1 MESIKMDPSLDEI
14 GNIDRMIRKVQD
26 AGIVTGPGSC
36 DHGKFEAL
44 RRVVKQ
50 HFNVPWTSISAP
62 MERLL
67 YAISATQQPANMVCL
82 GIFCGNTLIWNIGS
96 ACGPGKCYEPD
107 HLVGVEIEEESTK
120 IAKSNLE
127 LLGVLDSVELL
138 TEDAHDTI
146 DRIDYPIDLLYLDA
160 TGKPPGPKGKKIYF
174 TLLQRAYDKIPE
186 GGLVIGHG
194 TLPERFIRQAGD
206 YLNFVRNKAHFR
218 DSASLEPDN
227 GGIELSV
234 K

>member
-1 MESIKMDPSLDEI
+1 MESVKMDPSLDEI
-14 GNIDRMIRKVQD
+14 GNVDRMIRKVQD
-26 AGIVTGPGSC
+26 AGIIAGPGSC
-36 DHGKFEAL
+36 DHDKFESL
-44 RRVVKQ
+44 RSAVKQ
-50 HFNVPWTSISAP
+50 HFNIPWTSISAP

-67 YAISATQQPANMVCL
+67 YAISATQRPANMVCL

-107 HLVGVEIEEESTK
+107 HLVGVEIEAESTK
-120 IAKSNLE
+120 IARSNLE

-138 TEDAHDTI
+138 TEDAHNTI

-160 TGKPPGPKGKKIYF
+160 TGKPPGPSGKKIYF
-174 TLLQRAYDKIPE
+174 TLLQRAYDKISE

-206 YLNFVRNKAHFR
+206 YLNFVRDKTHFR
-218 DSASLEPDN
+218 DSVSLEPDSA
-227 GGIELSV
+227 GIELSV